1 MEQSRKGLTTPEQI
15 AEMKRELMEALN
27 PQQPSVRKK
36 TRKYLKYI
44 FNFLFFLVILAL
56 LFALYQIITAKRMG
70 KAPNLFGYY
79 LYSMETD
86 SMSPTLPR
94 GSVILSRKV
103 EDPSALMTGD
113 IVTFINLEGKRVTH
127 RIVQVSKD
135 IDGNPLFR
143 TKGDNPENDMDRDFL
158 TPDRI
163 EAVFVLK
170 IPLF

>member
-86 SMSPTLPR
+86 SM
-94 GSVILSRKV
+94 
-103 EDPSALMTGD
+103 
-113 IVTFINLEGKRVTH
+113 
-127 RIVQVSKD
+127 
-135 IDGNPLFR
+135 
-143 TKGDNPENDMDRDFL
+143 
-158 TPDRI
+158 
-163 EAVFVLK
+163 
-170 IPLF
+170 